1 MMCDNVYMEILWV
14 IIYAIT
20 AYFSFTG
27 QMMPA
32 MYWMSGGMLAEAVVD
47 LICYFLPGHKKCQK
61 K

>member
-1 MMCDNVYMEILWV
+1 MEILWV